1 MELGETGVFITH
13 LSLITQEKTILCF
26 GCTGR
31 YATQIGLDCGSEVFA
46 KEL

>member
-31 YATQIGLDCGSEVFA
+31 YATQIGLVCGSEVFA
-46 KEL
+46 KQL